1 MPTDGQTTKPTW
13 RLIRSGA
20 LTGAENMALDDALL
34 HSVATGASAPVLRL
48 YRWQPATL
56 TLGYGQRG
64 PSQVNLKACRRHG
77 IDVVRRCTGGRAVL
91 HDREVTYAV
100 ISREQDKIFP
110 GGILA
115 NYRVIAEVL
124 LLLFRHFG
132 LDARLAPERSRG
144 PKGMGA
150 VESACFTAPG
160 QFEILHQGFK
170 LAGCAQKRDRGAFLQ
185 HGSIPVDL
193 DLVQLFEV
201 LDSKGHLSSRQG
213 AQHLSAK
220 VGWLN
225 RWLEVPVGVDEVENV
240 LADCFSRQLGV
251 VLQASSPTDEEWQRC
266 KKLQA
271 ERYENPLWNRLE
283 TEV

>member
-1 MPTDGQTTKPTW
+1 MPTDAQPTRPTW

-20 LTGAENMALDDALL
+20 LSGAENMALDDALL
-34 HSVATGASAPVLRL
+34 HSVATGVSAPVLRL
-48 YRWQPATL
+48 YRWRPATL

-64 PSQVNLKACRRHG
+64 SSQVNLQACRRHG

-100 ISREQDKIFP
+100 ISPERNEIFP

-124 LLLFRHFG
+124 QQLFQSFG
-132 LDARLAPERSRG
+132 LDAQLAPDRSRG
-144 PKGMGA
+144 QKGRGA
-150 VESACFTAPG
+150 LESACFTAPG
-160 QFEILHQGFK
+160 QFEILHQGCK

-193 DLVQLFEV
+193 DLRQLFEV
-201 LDSKGHLSSRQG
+201 LDSQGEDSSEQG
-213 AQHLSAK
+213 ARRLATK

-225 RWLEVPVGVDEVENV
+225 RWLAHPVGIGEVETTLV
-240 LADCFSRQLGV
+240 DCFSRQLG
-251 VLQASSPTDEEWQRC
+251 LDWQLSSLTEAEWLLCR
-266 KKLQA
+266 KFQA
-271 ERYENPLWNRLE
+271 ERYANPLWNRLE
-283 TEV
+283 DDV